1 MLTSETAE
9 EQNEGKLWTVSM
21 CILTLFPNPCFAKKI
36 MLIIW
41 KTIELKGPLPVTF
54 FLSIGIFFDNF
65 NILCI

>member
-36 MLIIW
+36 MLII
-41 KTIELKGPLPVTF
+41 
-54 FLSIGIFFDNF
+54 
-65 NILCI
+65 